1 MKQIS
6 VHPVE
11 KIHKIAYLPSFLGIN
26 TKHEIYQEQIEQLS
40 FEAIG
45 AKFSL

>member
-1 MKQIS
+1 MNEADFS
-6 VHPVE
+6 VDS
-11 KIHKIAYLPSFLGIN
+11 AYLLIFWQSILNMKSTRTP
-26 TKHEIYQEQIEQLS
+26 EQIEQLS